1 VGSQVPRKGYVWA
14 LARRYRRQHLWPILF
29 PKELDHVEHLL
40 KTSSDFERCEPGKHA
55 LIEFRTGREEN
66 QDTVSIFARGLQ
78 IGSRR
83 QRTNSDSD
91 IEELFSMASTF
102 AQAQN
107 LLSFERG
114 IGDEGLT
121 AKVQIDV
128 GVVSNHVEHLKAS
141 YDTA

>member
-1 VGSQVPRKGYVWA
+1 
-14 LARRYRRQHLWPILF
+14 
-29 PKELDHVEHLL
+29 
-40 KTSSDFERCEPGKHA
+40 
-55 LIEFRTGREEN
+55 
-66 QDTVSIFARGLQ
+66 
-78 IGSRR
+78 
-83 QRTNSDSD
+83 
-91 IEELFSMASTF
+91 MASTF